1 MSQVPP
7 GPGASGTAKPVNVI
21 VFPGGFNWPIWV
33 AQERGLFA
41 ARGIA
46 VDVAATP
53 GSVFQ
58 WTRLAMGYSNLAIT
72 LMDHVVAYHEGQ
84 GEVPVLVPDAV
95 AVMAADARVM
105 PALMTVP
112 EIRSYSDLRGRPLS
126 VDAAATGF
134 TLVLVAMLEH
144 GGLGKGDYELVRV
157 GGVTERFE
165 ALKRREHAGSLF
177 NAPFAG
183 QLKDI
188 GFNTLDTAT
197 SALAAYQNQVVAVRR
212 GWAERNRAQVVGF
225 IRGFSDAV
233 DWLYDPANRA
243 EAFAI
248 FERNSPQRGPDAAA
262 NAYAV
267 LFDAE
272 DGFARK
278 GEFDADGIRQVL
290 ALRARSGTPQKRWA
304 RPAAIATSASSRK
317 RWRSRVPD
325 FEHHPIRPMRHPSGP
340 SRRSAPTH
348 SPTSNLTPWASGS
361 SVPKLIVLVARRI

>member
-7 GPGASGTAKPVNVI
+7 GPGASGAAKPVNVI

-46 VDVAATP
+46 VDVAVTP

-72 LMDHVVAYHEGQ
+72 LMDNVVAYHEGQ
-84 GEVPVLVPDAV
+84 GEVPVLVPDVV
-95 AVMAADARVM
+95 AVMAADSRVM

-126 VDAAATGF
+126 IDAAATGF
-134 TLVLVAMLEH
+134 ALVLVAMLER

-157 GGVTERFE
+157 GGATARFD
-165 ALKRREHAGSLF
+165 AIKRREHAGAMF
-177 NAPFAG
+177 NAPLAG

-188 GFNTLDTAT
+188 GFNLLDTAS
-197 SALAAYQNQVVAVRR
+197 SAVDAYQNKVVAVRR

-248 FERNSPQRGPDAAA
+248 FDRNSPQRGADAAA

-272 DGFARK
+272 AGFARK
-278 GEFDADGIRQVL
+278 GEFDAEGIRQVL
-290 ALRARSGTPQKRWA
+290 ALRARYGTPHKRLGEA
-304 RPAAIATSASSRK
+304 
-317 RWRSRVPD
+317 
-325 FEHHPIRPMRHPSGP
+325 
-340 SRRSAPTH
+340 
-348 SPTSNLTPWASGS
+348 GS
-361 SVPKLIVLVARRI
+361 YCDLRFLEEAMALQGS

>member
-1 MSQVPP
+1 
-7 GPGASGTAKPVNVI
+7 
-21 VFPGGFNWPIWV
+21 
-33 AQERGLFA
+33 
-41 ARGIA
+41 
-46 VDVAATP
+46 
-53 GSVFQ
+53 
-58 WTRLAMGYSNLAIT
+58 
-72 LMDHVVAYHEGQ
+72 
-84 GEVPVLVPDAV
+84 
-95 AVMAADARVM
+95 
-105 PALMTVP
+105 
-112 EIRSYSDLRGRPLS
+112 
-126 VDAAATGF
+126 
-134 TLVLVAMLEH
+134 MLEH

-183 QLKDI
+183 QLKD
-188 GFNTLDTAT
+188 
-197 SALAAYQNQVVAVRR
+197 
-212 GWAERNRAQVVGF
+212 
-225 IRGFSDAV
+225 
-233 DWLYDPANRA
+233 RA

>member
-1 MSQVPP
+1 
-7 GPGASGTAKPVNVI
+7 
-21 VFPGGFNWPIWV
+21 
-33 AQERGLFA
+33 
-41 ARGIA
+41 
-46 VDVAATP
+46 
-53 GSVFQ
+53 
-58 WTRLAMGYSNLAIT
+58 
-72 LMDHVVAYHEGQ
+72 
-84 GEVPVLVPDAV
+84 
-95 AVMAADARVM
+95 
-105 PALMTVP
+105 
-112 EIRSYSDLRGRPLS
+112 
-126 VDAAATGF
+126 
-134 TLVLVAMLEH
+134 MLEH

>member
-7 GPGASGTAKPVNVI
+7 GPRASGAAKPVNVI

-72 LMDHVVAYHEGQ
+72 LMDQVVAYHEGQ

-105 PALMTVP
+105 PALITLP
-112 EIRSYSDLRGRPLS
+112 EIRSYSDLLGRPLS

-134 TLVLVAMLEH
+134 TFVLVAMLEH

-267 LFDAE
+267 LFDA
-272 DGFARK
+272 DSGFAKK
-278 GEFDADGIRQVL
+278 GEFDAEGIRQVL
-290 ALRARSGTPQKRWA
+290 ALRARYGTPQKRLGEA
-304 RPAAIATSASSRK
+304 DSYCDLRFLEEAMALQ
-317 RWRSRVPD
+317 
-325 FEHHPIRPMRHPSGP
+325 GP
-340 SRRSAPTH
+340 
-348 SPTSNLTPWASGS
+348 
-361 SVPKLIVLVARRI
+361 

>member
-1 MSQVPP
+1 
-7 GPGASGTAKPVNVI
+7 VI

-72 LMDHVVAYHEGQ
+72 LMDQVVAYHEGQ

-105 PALMTVP
+105 PALITLP

-134 TLVLVAMLEH
+134 TFVLVAMLEH

-197 SALAAYQNQVVAVRR
+197 SAFAAYQNQVVAVVGRSETVRR
-212 GWAERNRAQVVGF
+212 WWVSSAVFPTPSTGSTIPPTGPRRSRFSSA
-225 IRGFSDAV
+225 IRPSAGRMRRRTPMPSCSTPTPDSPRRV
-233 DWLYDPANRA
+233 
-243 EAFAI
+243 
-248 FERNSPQRGPDAAA
+248 NSTPRGSGRCSRCAPDT
-262 NAYAV
+262 
-267 LFDAE
+267 
-272 DGFARK
+272 AR
-278 GEFDADGIRQVL
+278 R
-290 ALRARSGTPQKRWA
+290 RSAWA
-304 RPAAIATSASSRK
+304 RPTAIATSAFSRK
-317 RWRSRVPD
+317 RWRFRVPD